1 MLKWIKLNHKMSVHE
16 DGGLNKKFPSI
27 LVAFIYLTWLCFD
40 YVLVRTVEA
49 TA

>member
-16 DGGLNKKFPSI
+16 DGGLNKKISFDSRC
-27 LVAFIYLTWLCFD
+27 FYLLDFCFD
-40 YVLVRTVEA
+40 YVIVGTVEA

>member
-16 DGGLNKKFPSI
+16 DGGLNKKISFD

-40 YVLVRTVEA
+40 YVLVGTVEA